1 MNRTGGF
8 NDTPRGK
15 LLAFMLFIL
24 VVGWAAVVGSERMGE
39 HQGSEAQSV
48 RDKIM
53 KSDEEWRN
61 ELTPMQYRITRQ
73 EETEPPF
80 TGQYWNT
87 KDRGTYC
94 CVCCGQPL
102 FSSKT
107 KFDSGTGWPSFY
119 TPLTGNGIATKQDRS
134 LGMLRI
140 EVRCNRCDAHL
151 GHVFEDGPMP
161 TNLRYCINS
170 AALTFTDEQ
179 DIERE
184 SATFAAGCFWGV
196 ESSFR
201 KIPGVLFS
209 EVGYTG
215 GTVANPTYRD
225 VCSGTTNHAEAV
237 RLEYDPRLVSY
248 QDLLNLF
255 WGIHDPT
262 TFNRQGPDIG
272 SQYRSAIFYHD
283 DDQRKQALLLKE
295 KQQQADRFNG
305 DIVTEI
311 TSAGPFYRA
320 EEYHQQYLEKQGN
333 STCGA
338 R

>member
-24 VVGWAAVVGSERMGE
+24 VMGWAAVVGSERMGE
-39 HQGSEAQSV
+39 HHGSEAQSV

-61 ELTPMQYRITRQ
+61 ELTPMQYRVTRQ

-119 TPLTGNGIATKQDRS
+119 TPLTGNSITTKQDRS

-151 GHVFEDGPMP
+151 GHVFEDGSMP

-170 AALTFTDEQ
+170 AALIFTDEQ

-184 SATFAAGCFWGV
+184 TATFAARCFWGV

-201 KIPGVLFS
+201 KIPGVLFT

-215 GTVANPTYRD
+215 GIVANPTYRD
-225 VCSGTTNHAEAV
+225 VCSGTTGHAEAV
-237 RLEYDPRLVSY
+237 RIKYESWLYTKDGKKLASINHVPPDNRDFYNLSDSVPPDKIFNQPIIQNKWVHLPEGGYWYVNHAMHRFVIGADLEHYPNVARMT
-248 QDLLNLF
+248 
-255 WGIHDPT
+255 GIPGKGKRWKKNWL
-262 TFNRQGPDIG
+262 TFI
-272 SQYRSAIFYHD
+272 
-283 DDQRKQALLLKE
+283 
-295 KQQQADRFNG
+295 
-305 DIVTEI
+305 
-311 TSAGPFYRA
+311 
-320 EEYHQQYLEKQGN
+320 
-333 STCGA
+333 
-338 R
+338 